1 MNNRTKAVDVSQA
14 VRKQVLQRD
23 AYRCIFCRKSDA
35 LTMAHVIPRSQGG
48 LGIAE
53 NLVTACSKC
62 HWKMDR
68 THYREYY
75 LEYAQKHL
83 DKFHERTERVFKK

>member
-14 VRKQVLQRD
+14 VRKQVLHRD
-23 AYRCIFCRKSDA
+23 CYRCIFCKKAGA
-35 LTMAHVIPRSQGG
+35 LTMAHIIPRSAGG

-53 NLVTACSKC
+53 NIVSACSIC
-62 HWKMDR
+62 HHKMDH
-68 THYREYY
+68 TSKRETM
-75 LEYAQKHL
+75 LAYAQKHV